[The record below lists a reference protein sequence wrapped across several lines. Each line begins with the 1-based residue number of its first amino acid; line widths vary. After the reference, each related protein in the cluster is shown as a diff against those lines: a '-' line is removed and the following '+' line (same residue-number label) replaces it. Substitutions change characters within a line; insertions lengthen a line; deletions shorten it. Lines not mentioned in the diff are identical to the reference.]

1 MPSKKLYIVPLQI
14 LAGAILA
21 FAIYFGSAFLFYFV
35 TNVLR
40 PIFRYGYPDS
50 LFGAIVLYV
59 PILSVIG
66 TSIYIFRRKMYWLF
80 SGFVVGI
87 FAAIILMLQS
97 LAGL

>member
-1 MPSKKLYIVPLQI
+1 MPSKKLHIVPLQI

-50 LFGAIVLYV
+50 LFAAIVLYV
-59 PILSVIG
+59 PILSVLG
-66 TSIYIFRRKMYWLF
+66 ASIYIFRKKMYCLF